1 MKTDKLFYRLFQVLP
16 VALFELI
23 GASPAFAGAY
33 QFVSVELKELART
46 IDGIFLPGDEAPE
59 EPIYFLEVQFQEDDD
74 LYRRLMTE
82 VFLYLG
88 QYKPGRKWRA
98 VVVWAKRSLD
108 PGIPIE
114 YESALVSNQIVRV
127 YLNELDVEGSSSVG
141 LGIARL
147 AVASQKKAETQ
158 VRSLVQRARQEI
170 TDDVLRR
177 DVIELI
183 EKAAIY
189 KFPQK
194 SSKEL
199 QAMFGTTEWEQ
210 TRFYQEVSEKA
221 KLEGKLETVPRF
233 LKKGLTVQEIAEALE
248 LDLETVQKA
257 AKEQSSN

>member
-16 VALFELI
+16 VVLFELI
-23 GASPAFAGAY
+23 DASPDLAGAY
-33 QFVSVELKELART
+33 QFLSVELKELART
-46 IDGIFLPGDEAPE
+46 IDGIFFPGDEAPE
-59 EPIYFLEVQFQEDDD
+59 EPIYFLEVQFQEDDE

-82 VFLYLG
+82 VFVYLG

-98 VVVWAKRSLD
+98 VVVWARRSLD

-114 YESALVSNQIVRV
+114 YESALVENQIVRV
-127 YLNELDVEGSSSVG
+127 YLDELDVEDSSSVG

-147 AVASQKKAETQ
+147 VVASQKKAEAQ
-158 VRSLVQRARQEI
+158 VGSLLQQARYI

-189 KFPQK
+189 KFSKK
-194 SSKEL
+194 SKKEL
-199 QAMFGTTEWEQ
+199 EAMFGTAEWKQ
-210 TRFYQEVSEKA
+210 TRFYQEVAEEA
-221 KLEGKLETVPRF
+221 KLETVPRL
-233 LKKGLTVQEIAEALE
+233 LKKGLTVQEIAELLE
-248 LDLETVQKA
+248 LDIKTVQKV